1 METLKT
7 EALVWHHFQ
16 NPQKADLDFL
26 REKFNFHDPILE
38 ELTKPTIRPKVD
50 RYDHYLYLVLH
61 FPIFDEKTRNTTS
74 REVDCIVTSQELIT
88 VTYEDI
94 PPLADFFKKC
104 SMDDTCKELYSSKTP
119 AHLLFYIVRVLLN
132 FSLREL
138 DHIQKNITTLEEH
151 IFGGRAKDIIHE
163 ILVFRRDVLNFR
175 RTIQPQHITVDSLGE
190 EAGTLFGAKVKPFF
204 DELKGE
210 YLKVWNLLENH
221 RETLEAL
228 YDTHE
233 SLLNMRQNE
242 IMKNLTIMAF
252 ITFPLSLVAVVF
264 GMTTLWTPIIGMK
277 YDFWII
283 VGGMTILTFIML
295 GFFKKKG
302 WL

>member
-7 EALVWHHFQ
+7 ETLTWHHFQ
-16 NPQKADLDFL
+16 NPVKADFDFL
-26 REKFNFHDPILE
+26 REKFNFHDLILG
-38 ELTKPTIRPKVD
+38 ELMKPTLRPKVD

-74 REVDCIVTSQELIT
+74 REIDCIVTPQELIT

-94 PPLADFFKKC
+94 PPLSDFFKKC
-104 SMDDTCKELYSSKTP
+104 SLDDHCKELYSSKTP
-119 AHLLFYIVRVLLN
+119 AHLLYYLIRELLH
-132 FSLREL
+132 FSMREL
-138 DHIQKNITTLEEH
+138 DHIQTNITQLEEH
-151 IFGGRAKDIIHE
+151 IFGGKEREIIHE

-175 RTIQPQHITVDSLGE
+175 RTLKPQHITINSLAEESGE
-190 EAGTLFGAKVKPFF
+190 LFGKNIKPFF

-210 YLKVWNLLENH
+210 YLKVWDLLENH

-228 YDTHE
+228 YDTHQ
-233 SLLNMRQNE
+233 SLLNMHQNE
-242 IMKNLTIMAF
+242 IMKNLTVMAF
-252 ITFPLSLVAVVF
+252 ITFPLSLIAVIF
-264 GMTTLWTPIIGMK
+264 GMTTLWTPIVGMK

-283 VGGMTILTFIML
+283 VGGMAILTLIML
-295 GFFKKKG
+295 MFFKKKK